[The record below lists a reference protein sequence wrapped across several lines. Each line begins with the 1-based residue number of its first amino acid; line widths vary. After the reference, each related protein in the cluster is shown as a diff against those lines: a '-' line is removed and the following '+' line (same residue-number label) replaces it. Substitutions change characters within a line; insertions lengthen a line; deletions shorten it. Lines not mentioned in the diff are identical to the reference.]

1 MCATNILK
9 SFKWFWKVKVT
20 KNYSHYW
27 QFVTLHKAMNQEQS
41 CENQQSFRGCAHT
54 SQPALY
60 CWMRDAFLVWGSDPS
75 CGLWRSKGKTILLF
89 LLEVVCQLHSS
100 LHTTVD
106 DCKSLQT
113 TVMEAKVFPACPLLR
128 IHLYMWNP
136 KIFVHFTKLFLVQY
150 LVRHSKI

>member
-1 MCATNILK
+1 
-9 SFKWFWKVKVT
+9 
-20 KNYSHYW
+20 
-27 QFVTLHKAMNQEQS
+27 MNQEQS

-60 CWMRDAFLVWGSDPS
+60 CWMRDAFLVWGVILHVDCEGLKEKLFCSS
-75 CGLWRSKGKTILLF
+75 CLKLSASFTALSTQPLM
-89 LLEVVCQLHSS
+89 
-100 LHTTVD
+100 TV
-106 DCKSLQT
+106 KVSRT
-113 TVMEAKVFPACPLLR
+113 TVMEAKVLPACPLLR